1 MKNIRGKRQPI
12 LFVAT
17 AVAFSLVVF
26 SSGSSSKVLPD
37 TPGAKYHGEETIRVF
52 T

>member
-1 MKNIRGKRQPI
+1 MLENMKNIRGKRQPM

-26 SSGSSSKVLPD
+26 SSGSSSKVLVD
-37 TPGAKYHGEETIRVF
+37 FLLSLTK
-52 T
+52 